1 MRRGLL
7 IGAAA
12 LLTVAAILGVLA
24 FFNARDD
31 STIGENQEAPGQA
44 SDALTG
50 DTLARG
56 NVVLRY
62 GDPGQRAALEAL
74 ARDIAGA
81 DDPALVE
88 AGQAI
93 VVERGT
99 GGRIVA
105 SAYKRTLTVDSPE
118 DPKLREFVQY
128 WLGRGSMR

>member
-1 MRRGLL
+1 MRRGVL
-7 IGAAA
+7 IATAV
-12 LLTVAAILGVLA
+12 LLTVAAVLGVLA

-31 STIGENQEAPGQA
+31 STIGEDTEAPGQV

-50 DTLARG
+50 DTLKRG

-62 GDPGQRAALEAL
+62 GDPAQREALEAL
-74 ARDIAGA
+74 ARDVAGG

-88 AGQAI
+88 AGQGV

-99 GGRIVA
+99 GGQVVA
-105 SAYKRTLTVDSPE
+105 SAYKRTLTVSSPE

-128 WLGRGSMR
+128 WLGRSSVP